1 MSDNNWRT
9 TIGLEVHV
17 QLQTDTKMF
26 CSCPNRYG
34 ADPNTLVCPVC
45 MGAPGT
51 LPVINEAAYRM
62 AVRAALA
69 LNCDIAG
76 HTQMARKNY
85 YYPDLPKNYQ
95 ISQYDQPFSSEG
107 YLPIESDQVEGL
119 RKVGI
124 ERVHMEE
131 DAGKLMHATTQKD
144 GPHSRVDLNRAGVP
158 LLEIVTKPDI
168 HTPDEAYQFL
178 VELKRLLRYLEVSDC
193 DMEKGSLRCDT
204 NISVR
209 KEDEDLGTK
218 VEVKNLNSFKNARA
232 ALEYEQTRQI
242 NRLERGETVEQGT
255 VQYDA
260 NQGRTQPLRMKEEE
274 SDYRYFP
281 EPDLMPL
288 EPSEEW
294 INQIQDKLPER
305 PFERRQRFQSEL
317 GLSADDAEVLTQKK
331 SIANYFERALET
343 YDGPEAI
350 ANWITKDVREY
361 LNEHETS
368 IDQFPVEPERLAK
381 LAQLFEDDQITS
393 TASRD
398 IFQELLESDADPEQ
412 IMEQKDLGKVGDRT
426 ELDEIASDVIEE
438 NQQPVEDYLSGND
451 NAIQALMGQIM
462 SRTQGKADPQTA
474 MDVLREKLDAR
485 KDE

>member
-1 MSDNNWRT
+1 
-9 TIGLEVHV
+9 
-17 QLQTDTKMF
+17 
-26 CSCPNRYG
+26 
-34 ADPNTLVCPVC
+34 
-45 MGAPGT
+45 
-51 LPVINEAAYRM
+51 
-62 AVRAALA
+62 
-69 LNCDIAG
+69 
-76 HTQMARKNY
+76 
-85 YYPDLPKNYQ
+85 
-95 ISQYDQPFSSEG
+95 
-107 YLPIESDQVEGL
+107 
-119 RKVGI
+119 
-124 ERVHMEE
+124 
-131 DAGKLMHATTQKD
+131 
-144 GPHSRVDLNRAGVP
+144 
-158 LLEIVTKPDI
+158 
-168 HTPDEAYQFL
+168 
-178 VELKRLLRYLEVSDC
+178 
-193 DMEKGSLRCDT
+193 
-204 NISVR
+204 
-209 KEDEDLGTK
+209 
-218 VEVKNLNSFKNARA
+218 
-232 ALEYEQTRQI
+232 
-242 NRLERGETVEQGT
+242 
-255 VQYDA
+255 
-260 NQGRTQPLRMKEEE
+260 MKEEE

-294 INQIQDKLPER
+294 INQIQDELPER

-331 SIANYFERALET
+331 SIADYFERALQT
-343 YDGPEAI
+343 FDAPDAI

-361 LNEHETS
+361 LNEHETD